1 MGKLEKQHYSIA
13 AKTFRS
19 TIMGAILLGL
29 AALIV
34 GLSLFIYSN
43 VKSHRD
49 SAFDLAKTTKAIS
62 SKVVDSVPIAMET
75 MEIYRK
81 AVKDGVADTGSE
93 EYAALFSGIT
103 SSDEYNELL
112 SIFKDFYAVSNIDY
126 IYLAMY
132 DKGTD
137 RLVYI
142 VDPDESEITGLSTGY
157 YDEVSSE
164 EVDRFLG
171 WDGRDTLYYISN
183 TEDYGWVCTSGVPVA
198 DAEGNIVA
206 FFMADITLEGIGHS
220 ILMFFIQ
227 YAIVLAIITNLVA
240 FFITRKMKKQ
250 LVFPLN
256 SIASAAEAYVKDKK
270 NQSPGTDHFAG
281 LNIKTGDELENLSL
295 IMADMEQDLNDYEE
309 NLTRVAADR
318 ERINTELSLATRIQA
333 DMLPNIYPAFPERPE
348 FDIYATMTPAKEVGG
363 DFYDFFLVDED
374 HLALVMADVS
384 GKGVP
389 AALFMMISKILI
401 KNQVMNGKSPA
412 QALAAVNA
420 QIYPSNKEEMFVTV
434 WLGILDLNTGLLTAA
449 NAGHEYPVIKQPDG
463 EFELVKDRHGFVI
476 GAMDAVRYTEYE
488 LTLKEGAKLFVYTD
502 GVPEATDS
510 ENELF
515 GNERMINALNTCK
528 DGEPRAVLEKIA
540 ESVGQF
546 VGDAPQFDDLTMLCL
561 EYIGKGQ
568 K

>member
-34 GLSLFIYSN
+34 GLSLFVYSN

-112 SIFKDFYAVSNIDY
+112 SIFKDFYAVSDIDF

-132 DKGTD
+132 DKETN

-142 VDPDESEITGLSTGY
+142 VDPDESETTGLSTGY

-171 WDGRDTLYYISN
+171 WDGRDTLYYIAN

-227 YAIVLAIITNLVA
+227 YAIVLTIITNLVA

-250 LVFPLN
+250 LVLPLN

-270 NQSPGTDHFAG
+270 AQSSGTDHFAG

-488 LTLKEGAKLFVYTD
+488 LTLKAGAKLFVYTD

-515 GNERMINALNTCK
+515 GNERMITSLNTCK

>member
-34 GLSLFIYSN
+34 GLSLFVYSN

-112 SIFKDFYAVSNIDY
+112 SIFKDFYAVSDIDF

-132 DKGTD
+132 DKETN

-142 VDPDESEITGLSTGY
+142 VDPDESETTGLSTGY

-220 ILMFFIQ
+220 IWMFFIQ
-227 YAIVLAIITNLVA
+227 YAIVLTIITNLVA

-250 LVFPLN
+250 LVLPLN

-270 NQSPGTDHFAG
+270 AQSSGTDHFAG

-515 GNERMINALNTCK
+515 GNERMITALNMCK